1 MPANANIKQAIEA
14 ALQAANE
21 VFQSMGGSEAIF
33 DNTMTAAIAS
43 KHMGGTYDP
52 CVYGRVI
59 NDEGDRVVTNVYV
72 DDVRMYWDTSDAACA
87 AATEDQKKVYDRH

>member
-1 MPANANIKQAIEA
+1 MCA
-14 ALQAANE
+14 
-21 VFQSMGGSEAIF
+21 
-33 DNTMTAAIAS
+33 
-43 KHMGGTYDP
+43 YDP

-87 AATEDQKKVYDRH
+87 AAAEDQKKVYDRHQIKWGAVDPPGSPRTCLIQIDS